1 MTRIKKPEDMKDST
15 PKTIENGMD
24 TSADPAEI
32 TPGMTNET
40 IEETPIE
47 ELPALSVSEPVEG
60 STEGVTGQEVAVPSQ
75 EIETTVEDCEVLYG
89 VIMETAHGMA
99 KKKGKGHRELPETR
113 RKAQG
118 KLLHSIC
125 EKYNIVIP
133 TEFELV
139 IFGGALIADWQYM
152 TVDETEYAEEAVSVE
167 STHVE
172 LEGETEQ

>member
-1 MTRIKKPEDMKDST
+1 MTKAKNQ
-15 PKTIENGMD
+15 ENETMEIAEPVETTETTVNG
-24 TSADPAEI
+24 TGISADS
-32 TPGMTNET
+32 
-40 IEETPIE
+40 IEETPVE
-47 ELPALSVSEPVEG
+47 MLPPVVMEGGEADSEGAG
-60 STEGVTGQEVAVPSQ
+60 SPEQLTSPDQ
-75 EIETTVEDCEVLYG
+75 IKTTAEDCEVLYG

-99 KKKGKGHRELPETR
+99 KKKGKGHRGLPEAR

-152 TVDETEYAEEAVSVE
+152 TVDEDESENEIESESVSLNGGEAE
-167 STHVE
+167 
-172 LEGETEQ
+172 

>member
-1 MTRIKKPEDMKDST
+1 MTKAKNQESEIVETTEP
-15 PKTIENGMD
+15 IETTETTVDG
-24 TSADPAEI
+24 TGISADS
-32 TPGMTNET
+32 
-40 IEETPIE
+40 IEETQAE
-47 ELPALSVSEPVEG
+47 TLPPVVMEGDEAGSEGAG
-60 STEGVTGQEVAVPSQ
+60 SLDQPTNLDQ
-75 EIETTVEDCEVLYG
+75 IKTTAEDCEVLYG

-99 KKKGKGHRELPETR
+99 KKKGKGHRGLPEAR

-152 TVDETEYAEEAVSVE
+152 TIDGDKEQNESESESESE
-167 STHVE
+167 STPVV

>member
-1 MTRIKKPEDMKDST
+1 MNKEV
-15 PKTIENGMD
+15 
-24 TSADPAEI
+24 
-32 TPGMTNET
+32 

-47 ELPALSVSEPVEG
+47 ELPNIGTPEHVEG
-60 STEGVTGQEVAVPSQ
+60 STEGVTGQEVAASSQ

-99 KKKGKGHRELPETR
+99 KKKGKGHRELPEAR

-152 TVDETEYAEEAVSVE
+152 TVDETEYAEEVVNAE
-167 STHVE
+167 STPVE

>member
-1 MTRIKKPEDMKDST
+1 MSRIKKPQTETEGVTDEDAYT
-15 PKTIENGMD
+15 EPV
-24 TSADPAEI
+24 EI
-32 TPGMTNET
+32 TPGMNKDS
-40 IEETPIE
+40 IEETQVENLPPVVMEGIE
-47 ELPALSVSEPVEG
+47 AG
-60 STEGVTGQEVAVPSQ
+60 SEGVGSPDQPTSPDQ
-75 EIETTVEDCEVLYG
+75 IKTTAEDCEVLYG

-99 KKKGKGHRELPETR
+99 KKKGKGHRGLPESR

-152 TVDETEYAEEAVSVE
+152 NVDEGE
-167 STHVE
+167 SENEIENEGESIPVVF
-172 LEGETEQ
+172 EGETQT